1 RKKVGSG
8 VVKQMSKA
16 QNNATPRRVTH
27 VDGELLTVGRQQLLP
42 NKTDA
47 EFRAL
52 VHGLISLGR
61 RIITIRDGFGE
72 LAGLSGVQFEIM
84 MLVSRLGG
92 ETGVTVTEISD
103 LMLQSGAFTTIE
115 IGKLVEK
122 GLLEKSADQQDRRR
136 VRVRL
141 TEGGRKTLAGAAP
154 HQRQINDILFGS
166 LSSADF
172 QELRRILHEL
182 VPSFEH
188 GAHLMEFMLKR
199 EHARNTPSGGQL

>member
-1 RKKVGSG
+1 MGE
-8 VVKQMSKA
+8 QMALKA
-16 QNNATPRRVTH
+16 RNSAIQKRLATADDELQTVSRP
-27 VDGELLTVGRQQLLP
+27 ELLV

-61 RIITIRDGFGE
+61 RILTARDGFGT

-92 ETGVTVTEISD
+92 QTGVTVTEISE

-115 IGKLVEK
+115 VGKLVEK

-136 VRVRL
+136 VRLRL
-141 TEGGRKTLAGAAP
+141 TEDGHQALADIAP
-154 HQRQINDILFGS
+154 QQRQINDILF
-166 LSSADF
+166 
-172 QELRRILHEL
+172 
-182 VPSFEH
+182 
-188 GAHLMEFMLKR
+188 
-199 EHARNTPSGGQL
+199 

>member
-1 RKKVGSG
+1 
-8 VVKQMSKA
+8 MALKA
-16 QNNATPRRVTH
+16 RNNRIQRPLAPIGTEPLTVSRP
-27 VDGELLTVGRQQLLP
+27 ELLS

-47 EFRAL
+47 NFRAL

-61 RIITIRDGFGE
+61 RIITIRDGLGT
-72 LAGLSGVQFEIM
+72 LAGMSGVQFEIM

-92 ETGVTVTEISD
+92 QTGVTVTEISD
-103 LMLQSGAFTTIE
+103 LMLQSGAFPTIE

-141 TEGGRKTLAGAAP
+141 TERGRKALADVAP
-154 HQRQINDILFGS
+154 HQRQVNDILFGS
-166 LSSADF
+166 LNSRDF
-172 QELRRILHEL
+172 QELSRILREL

-188 GAHLMEFMLKR
+188 GTDLMEFMLKR
-199 EHARNTPSGGQL
+199 ESARTA

>member
-1 RKKVGSG
+1 
-8 VVKQMSKA
+8 MLKA
-16 QNNATPRRVTH
+16 RDSAIQKPLVTA
-27 VDGELLTVGRQQLLP
+27 DGKLQTVSRPELLV

-47 EFRAL
+47 DFRAL

-61 RIITIRDGFGE
+61 RIITIRDGFGV

-92 ETGVTVTEISD
+92 QTGVTVTEISD

-141 TEGGRKTLAGAAP
+141 TERGRKALADVAP
-154 HQRQINDILFGS
+154 HQRQVNDILFGS
-166 LSSADF
+166 LNSRDF
-172 QELRRILHEL
+172 QELSRILREL

-188 GAHLMEFMLKR
+188 GTDLMEFMLKR
-199 EHARNTPSGGQL
+199 ESARTA